1 MATAGTRELT
11 QVDVVRRLVTDEF
24 AIALGLSPQG
34 WARRLLD
41 PILRVPGGRFA
52 RLATELENRLTESG
66 FSAALRWLQ
75 SQVVSDIAIQ
85 GIEHIPRQGPLL
97 VAANHPGGYD
107 GLAILANLGRDD
119 AKVVISD
126 VPLTRILPALAQHM
140 IFVSPGSH
148 GRMSAAR
155 ATIRHLQSGGAI
167 LVFPSGIVDP
177 DPDLQP
183 DATEALADWSP
194 SLELFLRQVPET
206 QLVVSI
212 VSGILSES
220 VLNNPLTRLVRP
232 AWRQR
237 KLATFLQ
244 ISQQLVLDRDLRLSI
259 RLTFGQPATV
269 ATLRG
274 ADPSE
279 GLWPAIIE
287 YARGTL
293 AQHIASSP
301 RPLEGSIRYSTYS

>member
-1 MATAGTRELT
+1 MATALT
-11 QVDVVRRLVTDEF
+11 QDLAQLDVVRRFVTDEF

-52 RLATELENRLTESG
+52 RLATELETRVVNTGLS
-66 FSAALRWLQ
+66 SAMRWLQ
-75 SQVVSDIAIQ
+75 AQYITAVDVQ
-85 GIEHIPRQGPLL
+85 GAEHLPVTGPLL

-107 GLAILANLGRDD
+107 GLVLLANLGRDD
-119 AKVVISD
+119 AKIVISD
-126 VPLTRILPALAQHM
+126 VPLTRVLPALAQHM

-177 DPDLQP
+177 DPELQP
-183 DATEALADWSP
+183 GAAEALADWSP
-194 SLELFLRQVPET
+194 SLDLFLRRVPET

-212 VSGILSES
+212 VSGVLSES
-220 VLNNPLTRLVRP
+220 VLNNPLTRLVHP
-232 AWRQR
+232 AWQRR

-244 ISQQLVLDRDLRLSI
+244 ISQQLVLDRDLKVSM
-259 RLTFGQPATV
+259 RLTFGQPATA
-269 ATLRG
+269 ATLRD
-274 ADPSE
+274 ADPL
-279 GLWPAIIE
+279 GDLWPAIIE
-287 YARGTL
+287 HARGTL

-301 RPLEGSIRYSTYS
+301 KPT